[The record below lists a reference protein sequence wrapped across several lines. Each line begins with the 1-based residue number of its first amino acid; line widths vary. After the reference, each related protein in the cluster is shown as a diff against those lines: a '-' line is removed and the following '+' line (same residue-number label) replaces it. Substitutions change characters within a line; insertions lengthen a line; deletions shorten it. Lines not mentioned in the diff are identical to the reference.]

1 MLKVFLKTLRSLIP
15 SFCSFGKEKSNN
27 FPFKFHII
35 CGRKW
40 GIGVDCEYQVE
51 IGGYLSMFMGEF
63 QHSIDAKGR
72 LIVPSK
78 LREKLGEK
86 FVVTRGLDG
95 CLFGYPLSEW
105 EKLEEKLNEMPLA
118 KKDART
124 FVRFF
129 YSAATECEI
138 DKQGRINIPVTL
150 RNHADLT
157 KSCVIIGVSNRIE
170 IWDETRWQAF
180 SEEAEENFD
189 EIAET
194 MIDFGL

>member
-1 MLKVFLKTLRSLIP
+1 M
-15 SFCSFGKEKSNN
+15 
-27 FPFKFHII
+27 
-35 CGRKW
+35 
-40 GIGVDCEYQVE
+40 VDCEYQVE
-51 IGGYLSMFMGEF
+51 IGGYLSMFMGES